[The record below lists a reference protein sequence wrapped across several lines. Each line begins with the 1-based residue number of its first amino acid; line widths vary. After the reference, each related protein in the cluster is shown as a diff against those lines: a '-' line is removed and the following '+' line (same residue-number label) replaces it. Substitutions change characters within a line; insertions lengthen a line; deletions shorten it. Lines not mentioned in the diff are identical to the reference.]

1 MPVSPEID
9 EQIKNRF
16 AQLEELA
23 NKLMQEYWEHVSE
36 NIRLEQGGVLEL
48 VVNLEDNIDYMS
60 GFQRIQLGFTNLLR
74 FMSVDAE
81 SFGEMIQDVQSAE
94 PKDIGRIHGMIQAL
108 QDDYNQGMLRNIT
121 EKIETNV
128 VADFLT
134 QAERLLKNDKRGIH
148 TYGPAAV
155 LAGAVLEDGLRRIC
169 DRQSPPIS
177 TNKRGG
183 HPKAMGTLIDEL
195 KQSNVFNE
203 LKAKQLRAW
212 ADIRNAA
219 AHGRFNEFERT
230 DVAHL
235 IPGVESFLAE
245 YLS

>member
-1 MPVSPEID
+1 MPATSEINDKIKVQFDQLESEARRLLEILNYYGGRYYGID
-9 EQIKNRF
+9 EKKHNYISEFQRLKTNFLNLLQFLSVKPNSYTVQIKEVQSLSGNS
-16 AQLEELA
+16 L
-23 NKLMQEYWEHVSE
+23 NKLHG
-36 NIRLEQGGVLEL
+36 I
-48 VVNLEDNIDYMS
+48 IS
-60 GFQRIQLGFTNLLR
+60 GFQN
-74 FMSVDAE
+74 
-81 SFGEMIQDVQSAE
+81 
-94 PKDIGRIHGMIQAL
+94 
-108 QDDYNQGMLRNIT
+108 DYNQGLLRSIT
-121 EKIETNV
+121 ETIETNV

-183 HPKAMGTLIDEL
+183 HPKAMSILIDDL
-195 KQSNVFNE
+195 KKSNVFNE

-235 IPGVESFLAE
+235 IPGVESFLAD
-245 YLS
+245 YL

>member
-1 MPVSPEID
+1 MPVSPEVND
-9 EQIKNRF
+9 KIKERF
-16 AQLEELA
+16 ASLEDMA
-23 NKLMQEYWEHVSE
+23 SKQMQEYWEHVSE

-94 PKDIGRIHGMIQAL
+94 PKDIGRIHGMIAAL

-183 HPKAMGTLIDEL
+183 HPKAMSILIDDL
-195 KQSNVFNE
+195 KKSNVFNE

-212 ADIRNAA
+212 TDIRNAA